1 MQKKVDG
8 EKVTLIIVYVVI
20 ILAVAFILFAIF
32 SSNKYFSSNEGENA
46 QNKIEQEANE
56 IEKKAEHDKSAENNT
71 NNTVSEEE
79 KKQVNVDDD
88 IVKQQEQ
95 AQKAEQEKQEA
106 KAKEAAEAAKPK
118 DKEIAAFTSNIYD
131 KDENRVFNITKAIDK
146 LNGTIIANGE
156 QFSFNGTIGPMGE
169 SAGYKK
175 ALGFDNKGNKIE
187 TYGGG
192 MCQISSTLYNAALMA
207 NLQITER
214 HPHSRRV
221 YYVPKNKDATVYYG
235 SLDLK
240 FINNTGASI
249 RIDASNTKTGVT
261 IKLIQLG

>member
-71 NNTVSEEE
+71 NNIVSEEE
-79 KKQVNVDDD
+79 KKQVNVDDE
-88 IVKQQEQ
+88 IIKQQEQ
-95 AQKAEQEKQEA
+95 AQKAEQEKQENE
-106 KAKEAAEAAKPK
+106 KKAAEAAKPK

>member
-8 EKVTLIIVYVVI
+8 EKITLIIVYVVI

-79 KKQVNVDDD
+79 KKQVNIDDD

-95 AQKAEQEKQEA
+95 AQKAEQEKQE
-106 KAKEAAEAAKPK
+106 AKEAAEAAKPK